1 MKNMIV
7 KRTKNQ
13 FYIEMFGQ
21 FCISGGGK
29 SLDED
34 SIRSDMLVK
43 LIAYIYNHR
52 KKEITIQELIDALW
66 EDDESAN
73 PAGALK
79 NLVYRVRTL
88 FKKEWPEHEFILT
101 GHGSYKWNEE
111 LLCISDAE
119 ILDGNYRKAGTEQDL
134 SKKVGYYLAAIEAY
148 EGPFLPKISGEHWIA
163 PWNAY
168 YHSTYLTAVK
178 AAAEILEKQEQY
190 EEMER
195 ICNYALQMDRLS
207 EELYCGVI
215 KALIKQNKMKLA
227 EQQYKKAVDILY
239 ENLGV
244 TPSPELKGLY
254 NEFLKITNA
263 QELNLSVIQ
272 KSIVEEV
279 ERGAFLCDYG
289 LFQKTYLLEKC
300 RAERLGISIYLMLVT
315 VEPLWNVKPDS
326 QAYMNI
332 INDAMD
338 KIEYVMLNY
347 LRSGDVVSRY
357 STTQYIALLPT
368 CQYETAKK
376 VVKRMKDEFEKR
388 YRRSKARL
396 NFSIEELKQTPTS
409 QHQRKVD
416 KE

>member
-1 MKNMIV
+1 MIV
-7 KRTKNQ
+7 KKTKNQ

-29 SLDED
+29 RLDED

-88 FKKEWPEHEFILT
+88 FKKEWPKHEFILT
-101 GHGSYKWNEE
+101 GHGSYKWNDEIP
-111 LLCISDAE
+111 CISDAE
-119 ILDGNYRKAGTEQDL
+119 ILDSNFRKAGTEHDPA
-134 SKKVGYYLAAIEAY
+134 KKVAYYLAAIEAY
-148 EGPFLPKISGEHWIA
+148 EGPFLPKISDEHWIA

-178 AAAEILEKQEQY
+178 AAAEILEKQEQF

-195 ICNYALQMDRLS
+195 ICNYALSMDRLS

-227 EQQYKKAVDILY
+227 EQQYKKAVDVLY

-244 TPSPELKGLY
+244 TPSAELKGLY

-272 KSIVEEV
+272 RSIAKEV

-396 NFSIEELKQTPTS
+396 NFSIEELKCTPTS
-409 QHQRKVD
+409 RHERKEE
-416 KE
+416 KG

>member
-1 MKNMIV
+1 MIV
-7 KRTKNQ
+7 KKTKNQ

-29 SLDED
+29 RLDED

-43 LIAYIYNHR
+43 LIVYIYNHR

-88 FKKEWPEHEFILT
+88 FKKEWPEQEFILT
-101 GHGSYKWNEE
+101 GHGSYKWNEA
-111 LLCISDAE
+111 LPCISDAE
-119 ILDGNYRKAGTEQDL
+119 ILDGNYKKAGAEQEPG
-134 SKKVGYYLAAIEAY
+134 KKVAYYLAAIEAY

-178 AAAEILEKQEQY
+178 VAAEILEKQEQY

-227 EQQYKKAVDILY
+227 EQQYKKAVDVLY

-396 NFSIEELKQTPTS
+396 NFSIEELKRTPTS